1 MINKVTYNKKT
12 GNFTSVSYISNEGKE
27 ILKQLNE
34 TKRRKK
40 KKRHLKLNIFF

>member
-27 ILKQLNE
+27 ILKQLNK
-34 TKRRKK
+34 TKK
-40 KKRHLKLNIFF
+40 KKNRKRNFKLNIFF

>member
-1 MINKVTYNKKT
+1 MINKVAYNKKT

-34 TKRRKK
+34 SQKEKK
-40 KKRHLKLNIFF
+40 KKKNFKLNIFF

>member
-1 MINKVTYNKKT
+1 MVNKVAYNKKT

-34 TKRRKK
+34 TKKK
-40 KKRHLKLNIFF
+40 KNKKRKLRLNIFF